1 MSFEAKTGISVEA
14 NLLPPRGQLYAQIK
28 NGAPYDVFL
37 SADEERPE
45 LLHREGLAEAPFV
58 YAAGRVVLWT
68 GKKDLCGAKN
78 WREVMA
84 APGLKK
90 IAVANPKTAPYG
102 AAAMEALKK
111 TGILKNVEERLVF
124 GQNIAQAFQYAATG
138 SVDAGFCALSS
149 TLSDE
154 GRKGCSFSVEEAPPI
169 VQSACLLK
177 RTTRQKAAGEFIR
190 FLSSPEARVH
200 KNEIRIQVTDGLDGA
215 FSFPETGPGRHVD
228 SDAAHGAP
236 GLSAGLQPPAG
247 KGLPRGLHQPAAGH
261 AADGRRVLSAPPDG
275 SGGQA
280 RTPLDRHD
288 RIAASFHLCRDCHCL
303 HHLQHSLCPAAHAG
317 GL

>member
-1 MSFEAKTGISVEA
+1 MIKRIFPVILLHLFLISGPALAGEKITAAVAANFINAFKEIALSFEAKTGISVEGTFTSS
-14 NLLPPRGQLYAQIK
+14 GQLYAQIK

-45 LLHREGLAEAPFV
+45 LIHREGLAEAPFV

-102 AAAMEALKK
+102 AASIDALKK

-177 RTTRQKAAGEFIR
+177 RTTRQKAAGEFNR
-190 FLSSPEARVH
+190 FLFSPEARVI
-200 KNEIRIQVTDGLDGA
+200 KMKYGYR
-215 FSFPETGPGRHVD
+215 
-228 SDAAHGAP
+228 
-236 GLSAGLQPPAG
+236 
-247 KGLPRGLHQPAAGH
+247 
-261 AADGRRVLSAPPDG
+261 
-275 SGGQA
+275 
-280 RTPLDRHD
+280 
-288 RIAASFHLCRDCHCL
+288 
-303 HHLQHSLCPAAHAG
+303 
-317 GL
+317 